1 MGEAK
6 RKAMVGSRQS
16 IALDTFGG
24 RIHVEWDP
32 AAAVTPLGQLPFFIE
47 FLKVSGLFDA
57 WVADCPLAYTSNNAS
72 DKRAVLA
79 TFLLSILAG
88 HHRYA
93 HITAIRH
100 DGIHPELL
108 GVEHL
113 VSEDAARRALARME
127 TSSGVVWLD
136 RHLAKTTQ
144 PLLTTPWILDL
155 DATVKCLYGKQ
166 EGALVGYNPK
176 KPGRPS
182 HCYHSALMANTRLA
196 LAVDVLPGNATA
208 PLHSMPGIW
217 AWLDALPKAQRPAL
231 LRGDIAYGS
240 ESVLCAAEA
249 RDQAYLTKLRL
260 TQNVKR
266 LIKKLFRAND
276 WINAGQGW
284 EGMEDTLTLSGWSRA
299 RRVVV
304 LRRKLTG
311 EILLTGKEDRQ
322 NEFAFIEGDVP
333 TARYEYAVLVTS
345 TQYEILAL
353 AQLYRDRAD
362 AENNFDELKNQWG
375 WGGFTTQDLARCR
388 LMARMVA
395 LVYNWWTLFV
405 RLANPHKHFEAISS
419 RPQLLH
425 GVATQT
431 RHAGQT
437 RLTITS
443 THAKQSAIQAVLT
456 SLAGFLSSLK
466 ATAEQLT
473 DAERLRAILTR
484 AFAKFMLAT
493 GGPPELQTSQTAA
506 TCHVDCRF

>member
-6 RKAMVGSRQS
+6 RKALTHPKGA

-32 AAAVTPLGQLPFFIE
+32 TAAVTPLGQLPFFIE

-57 WVADCPLAYTSNNAS
+57 WVADCPLTYQSNNAS

-88 HHRYA
+88 HQRYA

-108 GVEHL
+108 GVTHL
-113 VSEDAARRALARME
+113 VSEDAARRALAKIDE
-127 TSSGVVWLD
+127 SSGVAWLD
-136 RHLAKTTQ
+136 THLASITR
-144 PLLTTPWILDL
+144 PLLSTPWILDL

-166 EGALVGYNPK
+166 EGAIVGYNPR

-182 HCYHSALMANTRLA
+182 HSYHSAWMANTRLA
-196 LAVDVLPGNATA
+196 LAVEVMAGNETA
-208 PLHSMPGIW
+208 PTHSMPGIW
-217 AWLDALPKAQRPAL
+217 AWLDSLPKAARPAL

-240 ESVLCAAEA
+240 ESVMRECEA
-249 RDQAYLTKLRL
+249 RDQPYLTKLRL
-260 TQNVKR
+260 TKNVKG
-266 LIKKLFRAND
+266 LIKKLFHQTGWAD
-276 WINAGQGW
+276 AGQGW
-284 EGMEDTLTLSGWSRA
+284 EGLGDTLTLAGWSRA

-304 LRRKLTG
+304 LRRKLSG
-311 EILLTGKEDRQ
+311 EMLLTGKDERQ
-322 NEFAFIEGDVP
+322 DEFAFIEGAIP

-345 TQYEILAL
+345 TQHEVLTL

-375 WGGFTTQDLARCR
+375 WGGYTTQDLARCR

-395 LVYNWWTLFV
+395 LVYNWWSLFV
-405 RLANPHKHFEAISS
+405 RLAQPHKHFEAISS
-419 RPQLLH
+419 RPLLLH

-456 SLAGFLSSLK
+456 NLAGFLDSLK
-466 ATAEQLT
+466 NTAEQLT
-473 DAERLRAILTR
+473 DVQRLSAILDR

-493 GGPPELQTSQTAA
+493 TEPPVLLT
-506 TCHVDCRF
+506 V